1 MENVNLTG
9 HFLIAMPAMTDPH
22 FVKSVTYICE
32 HNDTG
37 AMGIVINRPVELN
50 LEALF
55 AQLNLD
61 ISEQKIASQAAQF
74 GGPVQIERGFILHQP
89 AGSWDS
95 TIAIHGDTAL
105 TISKDILEAVANGT
119 GPEKFLIALGF
130 AGWSA
135 GQLEEE
141 MSKNAWLTVEA
152 TDDIIFNIPNKEKLS
167 AAMNLLG
174 VDYASLSEVAGH
186 A

>member
-1 MENVNLTG
+1 
-9 HFLIAMPAMTDPH
+9 MTDPH

-37 AMGIVINRPVELN
+37 AMGIVINRPIELN

-95 TIAIHGDTAL
+95 TIAIHGEIGRAH
-105 TISKDILEAVANGT
+105 V
-119 GPEKFLIALGF
+119 
-130 AGWSA
+130 
-135 GQLEEE
+135 
-141 MSKNAWLTVEA
+141 
-152 TDDIIFNIPNKEKLS
+152 
-167 AAMNLLG
+167 
-174 VDYASLSEVAGH
+174 
-186 A
+186 

>member
-1 MENVNLTG
+1 
-9 HFLIAMPAMTDPH
+9 
-22 FVKSVTYICE
+22 
-32 HNDTG
+32 
-37 AMGIVINRPVELN
+37 
-50 LEALF
+50 
-55 AQLNLD
+55 
-61 ISEQKIASQAAQF
+61 
-74 GGPVQIERGFILHQP
+74 ERGFILHQP

-119 GPEKFLIALGF
+119 GPEKFLVALGF

-152 TDDIIFNIPNKEKLS
+152 TDDIIFDIPNKEKLS

>member
-1 MENVNLTG
+1 VEYVNLTG

-22 FVKSVTYICE
+22 FLKSVTYICQ
-32 HNDTG
+32 HNENG
-37 AMGIVINRPVELN
+37 AMGIVINRPIELN
-50 LEALF
+50 LNSIF
-55 AQLNLD
+55 TQLHLNIPSL
-61 ISEQKIASQAAQF
+61 SIANQPAQF

-89 AGSWDS
+89 PGNWDA
-95 TIAIHGDTAL
+95 TIAVHEDTAL
-105 TISKDILEAVANGT
+105 TISKDILEAVANGK
-119 GPEKFLIALGF
+119 GPDKFLVALGF

-152 TDDIIFNIPNKEKLS
+152 CDKIIFNTPNQDKLS

>member
-37 AMGIVINRPVELN
+37 AMGIVINRPIELD

-61 ISEQKIASQAAQF
+61 ISEQKFASHAAQF

-89 AGSWDS
+89 AGNWDS
-95 TIAIHGDTAL
+95 TIAIHGETAL

-119 GPEKFLIALGF
+119 GPDKFLVALGF

-141 MSKNAWLTVEA
+141 ISKNAWLTVEA
-152 TDDIIFNIPNKEKLS
+152 SDDIIFNIPNKEKLN
-167 AAMNLLG
+167 AAMKLLG
-174 VDYASLSEVAGH
+174 VNYASLSEVAGH